1 MPIYLNFASPSM
13 RTNFGK
19 GRVYGMKQGLKTLTP
34 GNLRSVITQIG
45 APALDASSRA
55 SGSFSISGSRRLD
68 PITILKEGDP
78 ASPVLLGALYNNTV
92 LDKVVLNFYKP
103 NPQGKN
109 ELHFTITLTNATI
122 VGYRTYHGP
131 SSGSGTGRK
140 QYTTNELEEIKLTFQ
155 KIVYT
160 WTKGGISFSDDW
172 DAPV

>member
-13 RTNFGK
+13 RTNLGK
-19 GRVYGMKQGLKTLTP
+19 GRVYSMKQGLKTLTP
-34 GNLRSVITQIG
+34 GNLRSAITQIG

-55 SGSFSISGSRRLD
+55 SSALALGGPRFD

-78 ASPVLLGALYNNTV
+78 ASPVLLGSLYNANTMH
-92 LDKVVLNFYKP
+92 DKLVLNFYKP

-109 ELHFTITLTNATI
+109 ELYFTITLTNAAI
-122 VGYRTYHGP
+122 VGYRTHHGP
-131 SSGSGTGRK
+131 SSSSGTGRK
-140 QYTTNELEEIKLTFQ
+140 PHRTNELEEIKLTFQ

-172 DAPV
+172 DTPV